1 MAKKVVTTKPT
12 DQVTEEKIGGVNVD
26 PNNLMGGNANFSG
39 ASESA
44 MNVGAGLKKPE
55 KSKYRFGWDKE
66 GATFGS
72 VIRGEA
78 KDVPIEQVLP
88 DYLQYVQD
96 NNLPEDYVSLFS
108 TMRDRD
114 ISKSYAENE
123 KNKKRQ
129 QMSDMWD
136 GIGNVL
142 ISLGSFAGAA
152 AGGPIPTNMKDPA
165 ELTDRQRALRDK
177 TLAQRNAYNKDL
189 FALMKQ
195 QKADEYNR
203 RKIDLE
209 ERKQNRL
216 DEQQRL
222 YYRKQDWLEK
232 YQQGLLDDKAER
244 RRIDEEYK
252 KGTISLKEKNTAI
265 AEFNAFTR
273 RMNANRAAQG
283 STTETVDQYGN
294 RKTVVKKIGTN
305 GGAQGGGTGKTL
317 GLGIGQ

>member
-1 MAKKVVTTKPT
+1 
-12 DQVTEEKIGGVNVD
+12 
-26 PNNLMGGNANFSG
+26 
-39 ASESA
+39 